1 MASDPTPL
9 STEFLA
15 KNVARLRDVL
25 DHHNATCPGA
35 PTAFL
40 LHPYDLGLLP
50 FDDLW
55 AVPLVADETRPVKHF
70 RIACSASS
78 EDDDDVEGELPVE

>member
-1 MASDPTPL
+1 MPPESTPL

-15 KNVARLRDVL
+15 KNVARLRDAL
-25 DHHNATCPGA
+25 DHHNATCAEA

-40 LHPYDLGLLP
+40 LHPYDVGLP

-55 AVPLVADETRPVKHF
+55 GVPLVADETRPVKILG
-70 RIACSASS
+70 IACPAAP
-78 EDDDDVEGELPVE
+78 ERDDVKGALPAE